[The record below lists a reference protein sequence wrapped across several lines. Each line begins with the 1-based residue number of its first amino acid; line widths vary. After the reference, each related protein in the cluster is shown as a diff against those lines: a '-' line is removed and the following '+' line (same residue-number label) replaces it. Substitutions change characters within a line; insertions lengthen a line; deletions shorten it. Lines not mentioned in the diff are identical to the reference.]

1 MIAIT
6 TFISVLIFVLVSL
19 SPLFVTDETQ
29 DIVMLR

>member
-19 SPLFVTDETQ
+19 SPLLVTDETQ